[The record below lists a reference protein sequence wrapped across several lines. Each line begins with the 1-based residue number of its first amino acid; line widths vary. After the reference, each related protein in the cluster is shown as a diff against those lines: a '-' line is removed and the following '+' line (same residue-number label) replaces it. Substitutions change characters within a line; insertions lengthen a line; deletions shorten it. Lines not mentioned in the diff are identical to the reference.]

1 MKKFALL
8 ALVLAFGGLMLAGC
22 PTNNAPKNTPV
33 NNAPTNAPVEN
44 APTNAE

>member
-22 PTNNAPKNTPV
+22 PDNTAANKGSNTP
-33 NNAPTNAPVEN
+33 APSNTPSNTPSN
-44 APTNAE
+44 G

>member
-22 PTNNAPKNTPV
+22 PTAKNGGGKSNTPANTPANAPANK
-33 NNAPTNAPVEN
+33 
-44 APTNAE
+44 

>member
-22 PTNNAPKNTPV
+22 PTANNKGTTGNTG
-33 NNAPTNAPVEN
+33 NAAPTGNAAN
-44 APTNAE
+44 K

>member
-22 PTNNAPKNTPV
+22 PTANNGGKPANTGNAPAS
-33 NNAPTNAPVEN
+33 NAANK
-44 APTNAE
+44 

>member
-22 PTNNAPKNTPV
+22 PDNKPANTPKTNEAPK
-33 NNAPTNAPVEN
+33 TN
-44 APTNAE
+44 